1 MFSSIK
7 SGLEGL
13 EAGPLYGGGATCA
26 MNSYE
31 LHSHFYFV
39 TKKQTFENIN
49 FNKNTETSFSIK
61 KKKKKKE
68 KRLSSSSYSILCIP
82 DILSSIQLYP
92 LRFSLDFW
100 TWPDTSL
107 RQSVTQLS
115 GSLIL
120 WLLWMCQH

>member
-61 KKKKKKE
+61 KKKEERKE
-68 KRLSSSSYSILCIP
+68 AEFIFLFYFVHTRYSFQH
-82 DILSSIQLYP
+82 SAVSIKVFLG
-92 LRFSLDFW
+92 LLD
-100 TWPDTSL
+100 L
-107 RQSVTQLS
+107 A
-115 GSLIL
+115 
-120 WLLWMCQH
+120 